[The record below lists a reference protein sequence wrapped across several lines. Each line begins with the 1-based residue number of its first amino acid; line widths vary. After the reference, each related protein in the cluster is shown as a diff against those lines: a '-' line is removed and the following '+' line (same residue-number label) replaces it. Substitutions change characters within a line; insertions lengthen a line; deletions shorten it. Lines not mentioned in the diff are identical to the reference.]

1 MDRTKR
7 HPMKEVTLLEKFILD
22 APASNSEHQQA
33 LAWLKAIIESYEKK
47 LYEAHK
53 SAEKA

>member
-1 MDRTKR
+1 MQD
-7 HPMKEVTLLEKFILD
+7 VTLLEKNILD
-22 APASNSEHQQA
+22 APASNTEHQQA

-47 LYEAHK
+47 VYEAHK